1 VEILVRKAVALT
13 ENEDEA
19 KEQIKMKHLI
29 ITDLKSTLHESSKR
43 LLDISALCATLK
55 NEKDIITAA
64 RVASS
69 EKIAGSERDM
79 TVANLQLESLLSDY
93 NQKSC
98 VLLKHQDSHE
108 NSRVLRATLQTEK
121 ANVSF
126 LLREKKEELNRQQL
140 QMRNLRASL
149 MTLQR
154 EISMQQ
160 SRKRSLLSANRLLSK
175 KLRETTS
182 EICRS
187 HQRASLQ
194 ERYIKESDISTR
206 QRKEDIR
213 LLSLKVLFQFLS
225 YIYAETIDYAH
236 RIPYILHIFWHLTK
250 ISSNKRAD
258 LLQTIALKKKN
269 IPDRAELG
277 RHIQLLHSKLR
288 QEQCDQ
294 ETIQKQLEDPNN
306 LTIREPCNED
316 PDDIELDSKIQRIE
330 QMLDEN
336 RGRLLRGIMTRDNI
350 IFQVESIECE
360 ITERMGESRPLIDKL
375 NRYKVATRE
384 ITRRIMALLGEL
396 SMYKMLSLNL
406 ETERESLFENNFDF
420 VDNGVS
426 LSNTRPTD
434 IQTKSTYFS

>member
-1 VEILVRKAVALT
+1 VMKEADKIKSSIAHKVQRLSHHNSCRQDLNIRLEKALQSVDDVDTELNAASIDNNKSDKLLSLLSAHVEILVRKAVALT

-29 ITDLKSTLHESSKR
+29 ITDLKSNLHESSKR
-43 LLDISALCATLK
+43 LLDISALYATLK

-69 EKIAGSERDM
+69 EKIAGSEKDM

-140 QMRNLRASL
+140 QMKNLRASL

-194 ERYIKESDISTR
+194 ERLIKESDISTR

-236 RIPYILHIFWHLTK
+236 HIPCILHILFWHFTK
-250 ISSNKRAD
+250 FSSNKASGSSAD
-258 LLQTIALKKKN
+258 YS
-269 IPDRAELG
+269 
-277 RHIQLLHSKLR
+277 SKEEEYVR
-288 QEQCDQ
+288 
-294 ETIQKQLEDPNN
+294 
-306 LTIREPCNED
+306 
-316 PDDIELDSKIQRIE
+316 
-330 QMLDEN
+330 
-336 RGRLLRGIMTRDNI
+336 
-350 IFQVESIECE
+350 
-360 ITERMGESRPLIDKL
+360 SR
-375 NRYKVATRE
+375 
-384 ITRRIMALLGEL
+384 
-396 SMYKMLSLNL
+396 
-406 ETERESLFENNFDF
+406 
-420 VDNGVS
+420 
-426 LSNTRPTD
+426 
-434 IQTKSTYFS
+434 